1 MNQLHIQ
8 LFVCSKRFRKA
19 WKQTFIEVL
28 LFIFL
33 PRNIFANFVTYLK
46 IAIHSKRLEQFI
58 EDVNSH
64 FLYLLVRFYNA
75 RLHVLLNNMSSDE
88 KRLKLRA

>member
-8 LFVCSKRFRKA
+8 LFVCSTGFRKS

-28 LFIFL
+28 LSLLFIFL
-33 PRNIFANFVTYLK
+33 LRNITYLK
-46 IAIHSKRLEQFI
+46 IVVHSQRLEQFT

-64 FLYLLVRFYNA
+64 FLYLQVRF
-75 RLHVLLNNMSSDE
+75 L
-88 KRLKLRA
+88 

>member
-8 LFVCSKRFRKA
+8 LFVCSTGFRKA

-28 LFIFL
+28 LSLLFIFL
-33 PRNIFANFVTYLK
+33 PRNIFSNFVTYLK

-64 FLYLLVRFYNA
+64 FLYLQVRF
-75 RLHVLLNNMSSDE
+75 L
-88 KRLKLRA
+88 